1 VITSN
6 WNIERSVAEGSSIDN
21 SPISKGNFSSIK
33 LAEEWTC
40 VALNKQ
46 QRHDTFD
53 APANLNYKLLE
64 SAPPDFSVA
73 SGNKYPPDSGL
84 LFNSTLPQ
92 SRCIDSNL
100 EKFVT
105 EPQED
110 ECPPLASVQKI

>member
-21 SPISKGNFSSIK
+21 SPISEGNFSSIK

-40 VALNKQ
+40 VALDKQ
-46 QRHDTFD
+46 QRRDTFD
-53 APANLNYKLLE
+53 APANLNHKPLE
-64 SAPPDFSVA
+64 PAPPDSSAA